1 MSRGSR
7 RGCIPLKNSIIGIDD
22 EDDCTFTL
30 HSDGR
35 TFHFQG
41 GCGQWVGV
49 VCIDRCDQIY
59 GIVNGCV
66 CSFITCNGS
75 TTIPL

>member
-7 RGCIPLKNSIIGIDD
+7 RGCIPLKKAIMGIDD
-22 EDDCTFTL
+22 VDDCTFTL

-41 GCGQWVGV
+41 WCGKNYSTHIRVYLCTDSQ
-49 VCIDRCDQIY
+49 CT
-59 GIVNGCV
+59 IVEP
-66 CSFITCNGS
+66 F
-75 TTIPL
+75 